1 MPENLDV
8 GARLAQGRPAADTL
22 QRYVWACG
30 RLGYE
35 HRDLTLHPEQVAD
48 WYGTEDGM
56 DLATL
61 HRSRVALAAVG
72 RAAQEALT
80 VQERQLAQLPVVWE
94 GAGGDAARRFLARH
108 GDSSAAVAASVRA
121 AADALASLRE
131 ELWRVVGLKVDATV
145 SAEGRAGDAQAEWS
159 AAATSVT
166 TGAGDTATAGEI
178 VEQAVKPFVD
188 SVIRDEWLPSMRDGV
203 AAVTAAYDGA
213 IAEIWAQRT
222 PTFDLPGDL
231 GPDCPEPQRICDD
244 DVGTSREITATGSGV
259 AAAPAAWSPSGGAP
273 VATAPAGWS
282 FPAPPPVAS
291 PEAPAPPAAAAPL
304 PAAAPPLPSL
314 GSMGSGMPGL
324 GGGLSGFGQQFADAL
339 SGLLGGGLGGDA
351 LESPDPSLEGPELE
365 EPDPDEV
372 ELEEEPDPE
381 EVTEV
386 EKEGADD
393 EGADEEGAEDAAP
406 AAAAEEPCDPPP
418 EPPATVAAPE
428 PPAPS
433 PPAEPV
439 PVPPAEPAS
448 GEQTPCEIAAGEVPQ
463 VGEPSG

>member
-22 QRYVWACG
+22 QRYVWSCG
-30 RLGYE
+30 QLGYE
-35 HRDLTLHPEQVAD
+35 HRDLTLHSEQVTD

-61 HRSRVALAAVG
+61 HRSWVALDAVG

-80 VQERQLAQLPVVWE
+80 LQERQLAQLPMVWE
-94 GAGGDAARRFLARH
+94 GAGGDAARIFLARH
-108 GDSSAAVAASVRA
+108 GDSSTAAAASVRA

-188 SVIRDEWLPSMRDGV
+188 SVIRDEWLPSMRDSV

-213 IAEIWAQRT
+213 IAEIGAQRT
-222 PTFDLPGDL
+222 PTFDIPGDL
-231 GPDCPEPQRICDD
+231 GPDCPESQRICDD
-244 DVGTSREITATGSGV
+244 AVGTPGEATATGSAV
-259 AAAPAAWSPSGGAP
+259 AAAPAAWSPSGGTPA
-273 VATAPAGWS
+273 ATAPAGWS
-282 FPAPPPVAS
+282 SPAPPPVAS
-291 PEAPAPPAAAAPL
+291 PEAPAPPAATAPPL
-304 PAAAPPLPSL
+304 PAAAPPLGSM

-351 LESPDPSLEGPELE
+351 LESPDPSLEEPELE
-365 EPDPDEV
+365 EPDPDEAV
-372 ELEEEPDPE
+372 PEEPDPE

-386 EKEGADD
+386 E
-393 EGADEEGAEDAAP
+393 EGADEEGADEAAP
-406 AAAAEEPCDPPP
+406 AAVAEEPCDPPP

-428 PPAPS
+428 PPAPP
-433 PPAEPV
+433 PPAE